1 MKKIVPLQIKTKGKL
16 IFSKSIRMN
25 TKKKQFDYVK
35 MRNDIQVKILS
46 VFGWRYFIPLLNGV
60 GLNSP
65 FEGGQGGCSVHAG
78 KIVKE

>member
-1 MKKIVPLQIKTKGKL
+1 MQIRTNGKL
-16 IFSKSIRMN
+16 IFSKSMRMN

-35 MRNDIQVKILS
+35 MKNYIQVKILS
-46 VFGWRYFIPLLNGV
+46 AFGWWRFIPLLNVV